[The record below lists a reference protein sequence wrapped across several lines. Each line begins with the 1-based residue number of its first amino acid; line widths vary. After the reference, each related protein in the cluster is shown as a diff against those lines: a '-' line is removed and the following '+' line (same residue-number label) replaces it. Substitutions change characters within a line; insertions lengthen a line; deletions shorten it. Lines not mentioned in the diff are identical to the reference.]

1 MVLTKTSFFYGSL
14 EVAARETPS
23 QYGSGPEMSAEMI
36 DDEMIPNEVFFC
48 IPHTNIDTFY
58 SDETPCSGFLSTHLA
73 RRSSNSTM
81 NQIFREKH

>member
-1 MVLTKTSFFYGSL
+1 MDLGL
-14 EVAARETPS
+14 M
-23 QYGSGPEMSAEMI
+23 MSSEMI

-58 SDETPCSGFLSTHLA
+58 SDETPCSGFLSIHSA
-73 RRSSNSTM
+73 QQRSNSTM